1 MENVVNPRRSARSF
15 IPHCSAFGLGSG
27 RNARKPDYGRDGAAG
42 PRDVFKSEMI
52 NPRLEY

>member
-15 IPHCSAFGLGSG
+15 IPHCRAFGLGSG